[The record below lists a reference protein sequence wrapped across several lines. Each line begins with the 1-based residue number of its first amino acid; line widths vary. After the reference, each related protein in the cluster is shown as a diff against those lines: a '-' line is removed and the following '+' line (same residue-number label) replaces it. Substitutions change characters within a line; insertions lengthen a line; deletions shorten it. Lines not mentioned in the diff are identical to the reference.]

1 MRLLHELVYASR
13 RMGNPALSVRH
24 LSFLLQTMLD
34 FLSDQGQLTKHS
46 QEETWNWAE
55 QTNVSLQYWKPVW
68 CFSASCPAFKKKRK
82 KKKSRRSQP
91 VPWWLQRYTTSF
103 NSMWYTKPAF
113 SWRKCNIVLWP
124 EILRQQPG
132 DEAVQARLFTGHT
145 KEASVIPGW
154 LLWELMVGGRIR
166 EMRWEQDE
174 ADSQYKILNVSKG
187 TSAALPRVLLGQA
200 FLETALLE
208 KKMSVYSFTHI
219 KGQKSRVM

>member
-1 MRLLHELVYASR
+1 MNWFTPPVAWATRPCLCATCPSCCRPCWISCLIKVSSQNTVRRKLEIEQNKLMFHCSIENLCGAFQLH
-13 RMGNPALSVRH
+13 ALP
-24 LSFLLQTMLD
+24 L
-34 FLSDQGQLTKHS
+34 
-46 QEETWNWAE
+46 
-55 QTNVSLQYWKPVW
+55 
-68 CFSASCPAFKKKRK
+68 KKKKK